1 MAMPHVS
8 DFSKSEQ
15 QILLDLVNY
24 ANGTAFTL
32 NLVDI
37 TFSQGTAGNAQVSV
51 TAKAGSGYAG
61 SVITDYRRLDIA
73 DFADIYYPEGIV
85 LAQSEGML
93 LSDYL
98 PEINFAMGTAL
109 SPSIVIDVELGPWAG
124 EPNETKSIQL
134 AINSS
139 SLVYYGQVPVLIDG
153 NDIPLD
159 TVINNTILNG
169 LFSPYNNDY
178 LDIGPELATLIYPFK
193 TLPGDTPASLKERL
207 ATRLGA
213 DIEGFALG
221 ENADDVFTIPQNGS
235 EDVTVKI
242 TSKRSQF
249 FINGESEG
257 SVKLRFP
264 EFTMG
269 ALVPNHQAAS
279 GWLQDANFGWYNN
292 TNQWDFWYPSQ
303 NFPSHFKTQLK
314 KIQAVFS
321 SRVNTPTNGAAQNT
335 FVIWRGTG
343 TPQGWWI
350 GVDDNNDSAGMQIHH
365 EGGFTLTKFDVID
378 RLCSKSF
385 VEPTAISNIFFRS
398 NKLNTLPVATRG
410 FKNLK
415 MEFFVSE

>member
-1 MAMPHVS
+1 MSHVS
-8 DFSKSEQ
+8 DFTQSEEK
-15 QILLDLVNY
+15 IVLDLINFS
-24 ANGTAFTL
+24 NGTNLTSDIVTMGVPALSGEGRVGLQLTAKEGTGYTGNQNVYYRRIDIQEMSDVMVPGGLLVPQGDAQNLSDFLDEVNAAF
-32 NLVDI
+32 
-37 TFSQGTAGNAQVSV
+37 GTAIGPDQ
-51 TAKAGSGYAG
+51 
-61 SVITDYRRLDIA
+61 I
-73 DFADIYYPEGIV
+73 
-85 LAQSEGML
+85 
-93 LSDYL
+93 
-98 PEINFAMGTAL
+98 
-109 SPSIVIDVELGPWAG
+109 IDQPIGGWSG
-124 EPNETKSIQL
+124 EPNEILTMELLMNPQSRVYQGKL
-134 AINSS
+134 EIN
-139 SLVYYGQVPVLIDG
+139 IDG

-159 TVINNTILNG
+159 TVINSTILNG

-178 LDIGPELATLIYPFK
+178 LDIGPALATLIYPFK
-193 TLPGDTPASLKERL
+193 TLPGDTQQSLKERL

-249 FINGESEG
+249 FIDGEKEG

-365 EGGFTLTKFDVID
+365 EGGVTLTKFDVID

-385 VEPTAISNIFFRS
+385 IEPTAISNIFFRS
-398 NKLNTLPVATRG
+398 NKLNTLPIAARG